1 MDAPE
6 QGGSGTGFFT
16 KAALVVGTGAAIG
29 AGAYLL
35 YRHFDKK
42 RLEYNFKDEGFEDL
56 SKVRKSKIGRQACI
70 PSPDQD

>member
-35 YRHFDKK
+35 YRHLNKK

-56 SKVRKSKIGRQACI
+56 SKVRKSKIGRH
-70 PSPDQD
+70 